1 MLPLE
6 QCAEWLQ
13 DLAAAGEEYAEE
25 AEEEEENEEH
35 EEQQQEE
42 AGPPDPRGHTTW
54 VLAIPGGAAD
64 ADAAAGPAPDEDEEG
79 YEEGYEEEEEG
90 YEEEEEEAGPSPEMS
105 RLRHAGPPHRNDGE
119 ERPWLLPPS
128 RWWQTWRRS
137 VAGPDYSRELD
148 AANGGPRQR
157 PPTPELEP
165 HIWPLSDLY
174 QGHSGRI
181 GALPGPG
188 QDLNAPLNASELALL
203 DSGRCGKSGRVV
215 ADCGRCDVCMDA
227 R

>member
-1 MLPLE
+1 ME
-6 QCAEWLQ
+6 QCAEWLK

-25 AEEEEENEEH
+25 ADWEEEEENEEH

-54 VLAIPGGAAD
+54 MLAIPGGAAD

-90 YEEEEEEAGPSPEMS
+90 YEEEEEEAGPPPEIS
-105 RLRHAGPPHRNDGE
+105 RLRHAGPPHRHDGE

-165 HIWPLSDLY
+165 HIWPLSGLY
-174 QGHSGRI
+174 QSHSGRI